1 MTRILTRFEAEL
13 RAPFYLVVADYSDVM
28 PSPVATACYGNG
40 IWLDAEDAADAL
52 AEAIRENRDARVIRI
67 DLEAGTAKDAGAEIH
82 AIISRRMRERGIA
95 AE

>member
-13 RAPFYLVVADYSDVM
+13 RAPFYLVLADYSDVL

-40 IWLDAEDAADAL
+40 VWLDAEDAADHW
-52 AEAIRENRDARVIRI
+52 AEAVRENLDARVLCI
-67 DLEAGTAKDAGAEIH
+67 DLAKGTAREAIEVYR
-82 AIISRRMRERGIA
+82 IISRRMRERGIA

>member
-1 MTRILTRFEAEL
+1 MTRTLTRFEAEL
-13 RAPFYLVVADYSDVM
+13 RAPFYLVVADYDDVH
-28 PSPVATACYGNG
+28 PALIATACYGNG

-67 DLEAGTAKDAGAEIH
+67 DLQAGTAREASEVYR
-82 AIISRRMRERGIA
+82 IISRRMRERGIA